1 MDRKIYRQGQNIRKI
16 NREIGKKPKY
26 RKYRETKK
34 NKRSCS
40 KLIRIAKTNY
50 QKYFKISTNLFK
62 IMNKTEIYITNLTS
76 IL

>member
-34 NKRSCS
+34 
-40 KLIRIAKTNY
+40 IREAVPN
-50 QKYFKISTNLFK
+50 
-62 IMNKTEIYITNLTS
+62 
-76 IL
+76 